1 MKVNSVFFLLIGSLI
16 MLSSCKSQDYAR
28 HLELSFLFYEAQRSG
43 PLPATNR
50 IYWRHDSML
59 DAGYDVG
66 IDLTGGYYDAGD
78 NCKFNFPGAGALTLI
93 AWSGIEFKK
102 GYEKAG
108 QYEYLLD
115 MIKWGTDFFIKCH
128 PEKYEFYIQ
137 VGNGNIDHGF
147 WYPPEFIN
155 YEYPSYKVDK
165 DHPGS
170 EVTGEV
176 AATFAAA
183 SILFKDTDSAY
194 SDTLLKHAKEL
205 YDFADEYRG
214 DYTSSV
220 PEVAQFYGTQ
230 PDGYFDELEW
240 ASLWLYRATGDQ
252 KYLEKFEAFVAG
264 DEKYETWVTPINWED
279 KYAGVFV
286 LAAKLLKEEKYKERA
301 HKIAKAILENDRT
314 PGGLYFYPSLSRW
327 GSNRHAS
334 NAASIVLF
342 LADILETSDSRRQ
355 QYIDFAEGQMKY
367 ILGDNPLGINFV
379 VGAEENSPKAVHHR
393 AASFTYDSNGLPKH
407 NTYTLW
413 GALAGGPGI
422 NDDYEDD
429 RGDYEK
435 NEVAVDY
442 NSGFTAT
449 LAGLL
454 HFGLGKTDPPYLLR
468 FDRAWPKLSPEPN
481 IKVTMDK
488 NSVTVSTFSGLICG
502 SFCVSFSTNTT
513 IEKMSINSYG
523 YNIKG
528 SKMTIC
534 NGVENGHL
542 DGAGTPQSLKFKLVS
557 DYFKTPEYY
566 EVMCDGWFMPRKG
579 SGKDPVYRPEYGH
592 LYKVIGE
599 GGLGKT
605 EKMFE
610 DSMCWPAHVCE

>member
-183 SILFKDTDSAY
+183 SI
-194 SDTLLKHAKEL
+194 
-205 YDFADEYRG
+205 
-214 DYTSSV
+214 
-220 PEVAQFYGTQ
+220 
-230 PDGYFDELEW
+230 
-240 ASLWLYRATGDQ
+240 
-252 KYLEKFEAFVAG
+252 
-264 DEKYETWVTPINWED
+264 
-279 KYAGVFV
+279 
-286 LAAKLLKEEKYKERA
+286 
-301 HKIAKAILENDRT
+301 
-314 PGGLYFYPSLSRW
+314 
-327 GSNRHAS
+327 
-334 NAASIVLF
+334 
-342 LADILETSDSRRQ
+342 
-355 QYIDFAEGQMKY
+355 
-367 ILGDNPLGINFV
+367 
-379 VGAEENSPKAVHHR
+379 
-393 AASFTYDSNGLPKH
+393 
-407 NTYTLW
+407 
-413 GALAGGPGI
+413 
-422 NDDYEDD
+422 
-429 RGDYEK
+429 
-435 NEVAVDY
+435 
-442 NSGFTAT
+442 
-449 LAGLL
+449 
-454 HFGLGKTDPPYLLR
+454 
-468 FDRAWPKLSPEPN
+468 
-481 IKVTMDK
+481 
-488 NSVTVSTFSGLICG
+488 
-502 SFCVSFSTNTT
+502 
-513 IEKMSINSYG
+513 
-523 YNIKG
+523 
-528 SKMTIC
+528 
-534 NGVENGHL
+534 
-542 DGAGTPQSLKFKLVS
+542 
-557 DYFKTPEYY
+557 
-566 EVMCDGWFMPRKG
+566 
-579 SGKDPVYRPEYGH
+579 
-592 LYKVIGE
+592 
-599 GGLGKT
+599 
-605 EKMFE
+605 
-610 DSMCWPAHVCE
+610 